1 VLDAVDKV
9 AAIRTESL
17 ALRLRSL
24 EYLADTLL
32 RLEGFQVIVAQV
44 QLVGRLAAGFAL
56 QIAALLDFG
65 LLVLDDRLHLVLEGL
80 LQQDIVP
87 IQIQGLV
94 QAAHEAL
101 KRFIVL
107 EIEKG
112 HLGVAIEVQV
122 AQIVDITHGLNW
134 RWSHV
139 VFVVVVTVDQA
150 HVKELQLRHRD
161 LGFSHTGSQHIL
173 AELGLCSVWGIWNQG
188 SGHRQVQRD
197 GQRSGLQIYYFS
209 IVKFLIF

>member
-1 VLDAVDKV
+1 
-9 AAIRTESL
+9 
-17 ALRLRSL
+17 
-24 EYLADTLL
+24 
-32 RLEGFQVIVAQV
+32 VIVAQV

-56 QIAALLDFG
+56 QIAALLDLG

-122 AQIVDITHGLNW
+122 AQVVDITHGLNW
-134 RWSHV
+134 RRSHIV
-139 VFVVVVTVDQA
+139 LVVVVTVDQA

-161 LGFSHTGSQHIL
+161 LGLSHTGPQHIL
-173 AELGLCSVWGIWNQG
+173 AELGLCSVRRIWNQG
-188 SGHRQVQRD
+188 SGHGQVQRD
-197 GQRSGLQIYYFS
+197 GQRSGLRIDYFS
-209 IVKFLIF
+209 SLIFLTF